1 MNNDGEL
8 SLESVSEAVV
18 FNDVAEITNIFKKMD
33 LCTDGHAVRVP
44 ANIRYVIGY
53 ALSFAAAGA
62 YRKKLTEEMALT
74 IIKYTAPA
82 VDFFGFS
89 GAITYAT
96 NCVLKNDNSVE
107 PRLRNI
113 LAEGV
118 SAPDAGEIIDQMDI
132 ESFRNY
138 LAYATNSD
146 DVATISACFCEPT
159 IRYIYQ
165 HNLIPP
171 ELLFALMGGHLASS
185 REEDLL
191 RNSIVLPV
199 ITLS

>member
-8 SLESVSEAVV
+8 TLESVSEAVV
-18 FNDVAEITNIFKKMD
+18 FNDIAEITNIFKKMD
-33 LCTDGHAVRVP
+33 LCADGHAVRVP
-44 ANIRYVIGY
+44 ASVRSAIGY

-74 IIKYTAPA
+74 IIKYTASA
-82 VDFFGFS
+82 VDFFGFA
-89 GAITYAT
+89 GAVTYAA
-96 NCVLKNDNSVE
+96 NCVLRSDNSIE
-107 PRLRNI
+107 PRLRSI
-113 LAEGV
+113 LTEGV
-118 SAPDAGEIIDQMDI
+118 SAPDASKIIDQMDI

-146 DVATISACFCEPT
+146 DVTTISACFCEPT
-159 IRYIYQ
+159 MRYIYQ

-191 RNSIVLPV
+191 RNSFVLPV